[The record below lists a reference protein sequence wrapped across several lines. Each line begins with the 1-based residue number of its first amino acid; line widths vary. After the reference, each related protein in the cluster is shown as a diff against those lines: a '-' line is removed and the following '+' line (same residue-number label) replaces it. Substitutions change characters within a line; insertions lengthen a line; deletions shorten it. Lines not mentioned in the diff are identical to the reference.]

1 MNLSSYERI
10 LRFVPVFF
18 RDIFE
23 MDSIYRVDGEMVD
36 ELILKIN
43 IVKANRYI
51 LSADEETI
59 SELEAFL
66 GLESDS
72 DSTLDDRRNLL
83 VSYFTG
89 FGKLS
94 ATTIK
99 SIIKSLSD
107 ADSEVTFLPADNA
120 GNNCLNIN
128 IFNPSFSYRLDN
140 IVKVLSKR
148 IPGHIWYKIRIQH
161 EKKATSYIGFA
172 LQGGSTVRMTV
183 AGIDP
188 NDYNWLIDEIGNLL
202 LDENGLILLD

>member
-83 VSYFTG
+83 VSY
-89 FGKLS
+89 
-94 ATTIK
+94 
-99 SIIKSLSD
+99 
-107 ADSEVTFLPADNA
+107 LPASE
-120 GNNCLNIN
+120 NCLQL
-128 IFNPSFSYRLDN
+128 P
-140 IVKVLSKR
+140 
-148 IPGHIWYKIRIQH
+148 
-161 EKKATSYIGFA
+161 
-172 LQGGSTVRMTV
+172 
-183 AGIDP
+183 
-188 NDYNWLIDEIGNLL
+188 
-202 LDENGLILLD
+202 

>member
-1 MNLSSYERI
+1 
-10 LRFVPVFF
+10 
-18 RDIFE
+18 
-23 MDSIYRVDGEMVD
+23 
-36 ELILKIN
+36 
-43 IVKANRYI
+43 
-51 LSADEETI
+51 
-59 SELEAFL
+59 
-66 GLESDS
+66 
-72 DSTLDDRRNLL
+72 
-83 VSYFTG
+83 
-89 FGKLS
+89 
-94 ATTIK
+94 
-99 SIIKSLSD
+99 
-107 ADSEVTFLPADNA
+107 DSEVTFLPADNA